1 MLQDRMYLP
10 IPQKTMV
17 LSDDHLVLTFPYD
30 PKEVENVKLIPGAKW
45 DKVAKVWRVPMS
57 SLNFARDFGYK
68 HDFTIDPDVL
78 KFDLPSPVNIAS
90 GVYRDSDW
98 LYLSFSYD
106 PVKVRAVKLLPGITW
121 HAESKAWRA
130 PITAIREV
138 IKWAETFG
146 ERINGE
152 IVAEADAL
160 DIARTEAI
168 ASSKAKDAELEIP
181 TLQGQLL
188 SYQKAGIVYASK
200 ARRCFIADDMGL
212 GKTMQAIGTL
222 ENTNSYPAVVVCPPG
237 LVLNWRD
244 EFNKWL
250 PHRKVVYVTNRSE
263 FPEPLSYD
271 VLVIGYS
278 NIDHW
283 CNLLLNHTAY
293 VYDESHYAKTPTA
306 KRTKSA
312 IKMARSAP
320 EDGLVLCLTGT
331 PITNRPAEY
340 AAQLDILGVLNK
352 FGGLWGFY
360 RRYCGAFRDR
370 FGQWHVDGATN
381 LEELNDT
388 LRSLCYIR
396 RTKEQVL
403 SELPPVRH
411 SRVIVTGSQ
420 AAMKEYTEAR
430 DDIVQYLVDR
440 AREIAL
446 EIGASPYSAAVRTRI
461 RAESHEHLM
470 RMSVLRRLAA
480 KAKMDAAFEWID
492 EKIAAGEK
500 VVVAA
505 HHRDVVDT
513 ISNHYCGLKIQG
525 GMNVEDVQ
533 KAKALFQ
540 NGSIDEAPVIVLS
553 IQAAKTGHTLTSAQ
567 EVLFIELPWTPAD
580 VDQTYSRCH
589 RIGQKGS
596 VMATYLL
603 TAGTIDEEIFSLIQ
617 AKRGVVNAAT
627 DGTDE
632 EGVAGAEDIVMNFLQ
647 LGLDFGK
654 E

>member
-57 SLNFARDFGYK
+57 SINFAREFGYK
-68 HDFTIDPDVL
+68 HDFTIDSEVL
-78 KFDLPSPVNIAS
+78 RFDLPVSVNVVR
-90 GVYRDSDW
+90 GCYMDGDW
-98 LYLSFSYD
+98 LYMSFQYD
-106 PVKVRAVKLLPGITW
+106 PVKVRAAKLLPGITW

-130 PITAIREV
+130 PVTAIREV
-138 IKWAETFG
+138 VKWAETFG
-146 ERINGE
+146 EPIHGDLT
-152 IVAEADAL
+152 AQADAL
-160 DIARTEAI
+160 DVERIEAI

-181 TLQGQLL
+181 TLHGELL

-222 ENTNSYPAVVVCPPG
+222 ENTNSYPAVIVCPPG

-244 EFNKWL
+244 EINKWL
-250 PHRKVVYVTNRSE
+250 PHRNVVYVTNRSE

-271 VLVIGYS
+271 VLIIGYS

-283 CNLLLNHTAY
+283 CSLLLKHNAY

-320 EDGLVLCLTGT
+320 ADGLVLCLTGT

-340 AAQLDILGVLNK
+340 AAQLDILGQLNK

-381 LEELNDT
+381 LEELNNT
-388 LRSLCYIR
+388 LRATCYIR

-440 AREIAL
+440 ARAIAL

-480 KAKMDAAFEWID
+480 KAKMDAAYEWID

-505 HHRDVVDT
+505 HHRDIVDQL
-513 ISNHYCGLKIQG
+513 SNHYCGLKIQG

-627 DGTDE
+627 EGTDIE
-632 EGVAGAEDIVMNFLQ
+632 SIAGAEDIVMNFLQ
-647 LGLDFGK
+647 KGLDFNK
-654 E
+654 

>member
-1 MLQDRMYLP
+1 MYLP

>member
-1 MLQDRMYLP
+1 
-10 IPQKTMV
+10 
-17 LSDDHLVLTFPYD
+17 
-30 PKEVENVKLIPGAKW
+30 
-45 DKVAKVWRVPMS
+45 
-57 SLNFARDFGYK
+57 
-68 HDFTIDPDVL
+68 
-78 KFDLPSPVNIAS
+78 VNAAG
-90 GVYRDSDW
+90 GVYREGDW
-98 LYLSFSYD
+98 LYLSFQYD
-106 PVKVRAVKLLPGITW
+106 PVKVRAVKLLPGVTW
-121 HAESKAWRA
+121 HPGSKAWRA
-130 PITAIREV
+130 PVTAIREV

-146 ERINGE
+146 EQIQGE
-152 IVAEADAL
+152 LVEEANAL
-160 DIARTEAI
+160 DVARAEAI

-181 TLQGQLL
+181 TLKGQLL
-188 SYQKAGIVYASK
+188 AYQKAGIVYASK

-222 ENTNSYPAVVVCPPG
+222 ENTGSYPAVVVCPPG

-250 PHRKVVYVTNRSE
+250 PHRTVAYVTNRSE
-263 FPEPLSYD
+263 FPEPNSYD
-271 VLVIGYS
+271 VLIVGYS

-283 CNLLLNHTAY
+283 CNLLTKHVGY
-293 VYDESHYAKTPTA
+293 VFDESHYAKTPTA

-320 EDGLVLCLTGT
+320 DDGLVLCLTGT

-396 RTKEQVL
+396 RTKDQVL

-411 SRVIVTGSQ
+411 SRVIITGAP
-420 AAMKEYTEAR
+420 AAMKEYSEAR
-430 DDIVQYLVDR
+430 NDIVQYLVDR

-480 KAKMDAAFEWID
+480 KAKLDAAYEWID
-492 EKIAAGEK
+492 EKIGMGEK

-505 HHRDVVDT
+505 HHRDIVDA

-533 KAKALFQ
+533 TAKALFQ
-540 NGSIDEAPVIVLS
+540 AGSIDDAPVIVLS
-553 IQAAKTGHTLTSAQ
+553 IQAAKTGHTLTAAQ
-567 EVLFIELPWTPAD
+567 EVLFVELPWTPAD

-589 RIGQKGS
+589 RFGQKGS

-603 TAGTIDEEIFSLIQ
+603 AAGTIDEEMYALIE
-617 AKRGVVNAAT
+617 AKRNVVNAAT
-627 DGTDE
+627 DGVEAE
-632 EGVAGAEDIVMNFLQ
+632 ERAMAEDIVMNFLQ
-647 LGLDFGK
+647 LGLDFDK
-654 E
+654 Q

>member
-1 MLQDRMYLP
+1 
-10 IPQKTMV
+10 MV